1 MNPSVLSILY
11 LRWTGPETVK
21 ISFRKSNKLKVNV
34 KQRTK
39 VKQCVNVSQKPVMH
53 EVKMALGRD
62 LNLKTHK
69 K

>member
-21 ISFRKSNKLKVNV
+21 ISFRKSNKLKVTV

-39 VKQCVNVSQKPVMH
+39 VK
-53 EVKMALGRD
+53 
-62 LNLKTHK
+62 
-69 K
+69 